1 MTKTKRMLSLLLVM
15 LLCLS
20 LCSCKELD
28 AKRAVHAVLDKDGT
42 ILWNETVYKP
52 LPEFD
57 DEVMYTYGMDP
68 SSDVRWI
75 QVTAPDLPVLLSEYF
90 GSRVYVYN
98 HNTLLSGWDLF
109 YDSKQTY
116 FCRADCYTQMVAQ
129 LTEIKQNMIPETD
142 TYYVGMAMLFSD
154 DGNRQKRRIDLTG
167 EQQEAVENIIETG
180 IPIERE
186 PMIYCDAVDVHGI
199 SQRDEVIQLLFQIV
213 WHSQNGYELVFKMD
227 DKEHFFPVPE
237 EYNDLFYELLIPIWE
252 MQGLIVETFPKI

>member
-1 MTKTKRMLSLLLVM
+1 MTKVKRVLSLLLVM

-75 QVTAPDLPVLLSEYF
+75 QVTAPDVPILLSEYF

-98 HNTLLSGWDLF
+98 HNTLLSGWDLL

-142 TYYVGMAMLFSD
+142 TYYVGMTMLFPYID
-154 DGNRQKRRIDLTG
+154 HKQKHRIDLTS
-167 EQQEAVENIIETG
+167 EQQEAVENIIKTG

-186 PMIYCDAVDVHGI
+186 PMIYFDAVDVHGVN
-199 SQRDEVIQLLFQIV
+199 QQDEVIQRLFQVV
-213 WHSQNGYELVFKMD
+213 WRSDYGYELVFQTD
-227 DKEHFFPVPE
+227 DEEYFYAVPE

-252 MQGLIVETFPKI
+252 MLGMVEETFPRI